1 MTPAQQQAYAVQ
13 LGAGP
18 SLDAL
23 RMSWLALRDQHGDAL
38 GSLQPRFVAPRGGSG
53 PYRLVAG
60 PLPSKADA
68 DKVCAEMGVGRDGCF
83 ATTALGQPL

>member
-1 MTPAQQQAYAVQ
+1 MQ

-38 GSLQPRFVAPRGGSG
+38 GTLQPRFVAPRGGSG

-68 DKVCAEMGVGRDGCF
+68 EKVCTDMGLGRGACLP
-83 ATTALGQPL
+83 TTALGQPAVR